1 VLDIILVKQLAVPIF
16 LVDGRMMGHWMIK
29 PKWLVTLNGGHDV
42 TVGHKQDSKDYKA
55 IYSTL

>member
-1 VLDIILVKQLAVPIF
+1 
-16 LVDGRMMGHWMIK
+16 MIK